1 MADSTTTV
9 IAGLNTNETDCNI
22 EDDANALFTALIADV
37 PTPPTIDF
45 NDDDFDYSPDDN
57 SVLYEDP
64 GSISIDD
71 LTTGALDGTG
81 VFDKM
86 MASVDK
92 HIQREFKDGRINA
105 DEYAKVYTQ
114 VMGGVLSNA
123 TQFVLTKDS
132 ARWAAIQAQ
141 MQARVAEV
149 QATKALVELA
159 STKVEAAKIVYD
171 MQTSGAQYA
180 LTKVNVAN
188 AEAQHCLITAQTKKE
203 EYMNEHVL
211 PITLAQ
217 EQHKLNKT
225 LPLQTQ
231 LIEEQVEKEYAQTM
245 DTRTDGLTPVGGVIG
260 QQKASLELDVQT
272 KQYSLDNTLPAQLN
286 ILAEQRESERAK
298 TLDTRTGG
306 ELVEGAMGKQKDLY
320 DQQIDSF
327 KKDAKYKTAKM
338 YLDGWITQKTLDE
351 GLTAPDQL
359 TNTNID
365 SVLSAIR
372 LENSL

>member
-1 MADSTTTV
+1 MGDSSSTV
-9 IAGLNTNETDCNI
+9 IVGLNTTDTDCNI

-45 NDDDFDYSPDDN
+45 DDTDFDYSPDET
-57 SVLYEDP
+57 SVLYDDP

-71 LTTGALDGTG
+71 LTTGTLDGTG

-86 MASVDK
+86 MASVDE
-92 HIQREFKDGRINA
+92 HIKREFKDGRINA

-203 EYMNEHVL
+203 EYMNKHVL

-245 DTRTDGLTPVGGVIG
+245 DTRTDGLTPISGVIG
-260 QQKASLELDVQT
+260 QQKASIELDVET
-272 KQYSLDNTLPAQLN
+272 KRYGLDNTLPAQLN
-286 ILAEQRESERAK
+286 ILSEQRESERAK
-298 TLDTRTGG
+298 TLDTRSDD
-306 ELVEGAMGKQKDLY
+306 LIVEGAMGKQKDLY

-327 KKDAKYKTAKM
+327 KKDAKHKAAKM

-359 TNTNID
+359 TNSNVNE
-365 SVLSAIR
+365 VLEAIR